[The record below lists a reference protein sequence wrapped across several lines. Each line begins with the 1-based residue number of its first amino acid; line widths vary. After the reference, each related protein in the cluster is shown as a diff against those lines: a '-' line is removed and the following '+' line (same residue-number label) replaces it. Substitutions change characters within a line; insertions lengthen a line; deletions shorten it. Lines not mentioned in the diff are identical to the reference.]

1 MEDSKV
7 KTILTWELQ
16 MTKQLLGDNYIRKE
30 FVIQSRASV
39 LRALTKSTDVFM
51 QSLNVWP

>member
-1 MEDSKV
+1 
-7 KTILTWELQ
+7 